1 MFLVFQKLAMERY
14 PTKQRCLPLLYMP
27 DDKVFVFQCNIFQ
40 KTGSGIVVGSIQ
52 IFS

>member
-1 MFLVFQKLAMERY
+1 MFLAFQKLAMERY

-27 DDKVFVFQCNIFQ
+27 DHEVFVSQCNIFQ